1 MQKFMQ
7 KELEEVVTNVHQFKL
22 ARKLAL
28 AVLQYHSTPWL
39 SPEWSLAKLTLL
51 TTPDQLPEDFCLY
64 LNSTLPS
71 IRAVTDT
78 SSTKEVEMTEI
89 SRSPLTDMERRGI
102 DNMTLFCLGVSLLE
116 IGHWKSLGE
125 LYDASYDDNEID
137 TARRLGRCGT
147 TLGKSYDEIIR
158 RCLRCD
164 FGMGTDLGR
173 TELQSA
179 VYSDVVCP
187 LEEIIGLL
195 DKVTL

>member
-1 MQKFMQ
+1 MQDFMQ
-7 KELEEVVTNVHQFKL
+7 KELEEVVTLVHQLKL

-39 SPEWSLAKLTLL
+39 HPEWRLSHLTLL
-51 TTPDQLPEDFCLY
+51 TTPEQLPEEFCLY

-71 IRAVTDT
+71 MRAITGT
-78 SSTKEVEMTEI
+78 PITQEVHMTETT
-89 SRSPLTDMERRGI
+89 RSPLSDFERRGI
-102 DNMTLFCLGVSLLE
+102 DNTTLFCLGVALLE
-116 IGHWKSLGE
+116 IGHWKSLRE
-125 LYDASYDDNEID
+125 LYDPAFDKDEID
-137 TARRLGRCGT
+137 TARRLGRRSSA
-147 TLGKSYDEIIR
+147 LGRFYDDIIR

-164 FGMGTDLGR
+164 FGMGSDLGR

-195 DKVTL
+195 DRVTL